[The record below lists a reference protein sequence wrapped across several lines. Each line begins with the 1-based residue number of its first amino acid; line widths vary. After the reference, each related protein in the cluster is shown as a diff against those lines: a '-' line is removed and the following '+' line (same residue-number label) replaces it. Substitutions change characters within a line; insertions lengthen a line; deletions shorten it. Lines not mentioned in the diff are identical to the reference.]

1 MNSAGTVQVAV
12 RHILSDKVSG
22 GVVRPRT
29 RTVTWSDGVYQ
40 VQRPAEGR
48 ESVELDCPRCSAS
61 LLAEVRD
68 ASRTR
73 LVRGVSLA
81 LAALCAVLFVCSLVY
96 ALHEGGRTLPEG
108 ASLPVLFPV
117 SIGAAFVT
125 FAAAPTLFLRGRLYN
140 GVTLLDAPKPR
151 RQHQLR
157 PVRGKEGT
165 GTRPTAR
172 RA

>member
-40 VQRPAEGR
+40 VRRPAEGR

-73 LVRGVSLA
+73 LVRRVSLA
-81 LAALCAVLFVCSLVY
+81 LAGLCAVLFVCALAY
-96 ALHEGGRTLPEG
+96 AVHEGGRTLPEG
-108 ASLPVLFPV
+108 ESLPALFPV
-117 SIGAAFVT
+117 SIVAVFVT

-157 PVRGKEGT
+157 PVRDTGGT

-172 RA
+172 RT